1 MQEDMKIQ
9 ELFSKDIKRN
19 INGVIKVDQA
29 KEEEVY
35 QELDEFVI
43 THELRKH
50 FVDFYNSYN
59 KSLES
64 NTDQIGVWISGFFG
78 SGKSHFLKMISYL
91 LENRE
96 VKGKKAVDF
105 FTDKVEDKYVF
116 SEIERASKYS
126 TDAILFNIDSKSASD
141 SKTRKTAIVEVF
153 MKVFNEKLGYCA
165 EIPWLAQIERTLD
178 EEGNY
183 DRFKQEYK
191 NITGE
196 EWIEKRDLTYF
207 VKDYFVEAIVKT
219 TGMSEDSA
227 SQMFENSEN
236 SYSLSTE
243 GFAKLVKKYLDKKGK
258 NQRIVFLVD
267 EVGQY
272 VGQNTDLMLNLQ
284 TVTENLGTICQ
295 GKAWVIVTSQEA
307 IDSLTKERFKDQD
320 FSKIQGRFTTRL
332 NLSSSNTD
340 EVIKR
345 RLLAKE
351 DFAKKTLGEIYR
363 EQDAILKNLIT
374 FSKAV
379 GMKSYASNDDFV
391 ATYPFVPYQFD
402 LLQSVFECIRK
413 FSHAGKHL
421 SEGERSML
429 NAFHT
434 AAMDYADKN
443 LNELVPFNAF
453 YRTVETFLDSSITRI
468 FAKARQLSELEE
480 FDIEVLKILFMIK
493 YIKVFSSDIENI
505 ATLMISNIH
514 ENKIELRNKINAS
527 LSRLKQVV
535 LIQQNGLEYDFLT
548 DEEQDV
554 NRGIKNQSID
564 YREIVKFVYTTL
576 FEEIYAD
583 RAYKYGK
590 FNLYNFTKKVDEY
603 FVGKQGEDIEIRFLT
618 PDSNEFNLDENV
630 HKSHTNVGGLLLIK
644 LPSDR
649 SYLEEVEQII
659 KTDKYIKQNSDIAK
673 SESVR
678 NIINA
683 KENERSQR
691 KKRVQESL
699 SAAILNSEMFAS
711 GEKLSVEESVDA
723 VKRINK
729 ALEILVKNTFYKLPL
744 IKANVQSERE
754 IHGILTSPQLRTDGG
769 NKAAEEDV
777 LGIVKQY
784 SDFARTVTLQELK
797 DKYSKKPYGWAQ
809 YDIAAVIA
817 ALFAKNE
824 IKLTYNAEDLTPE
837 DSKVVGYLTKYKEYD
852 KLIIKLKPRID
863 TALIDTAKKIGREI
877 FDKHDL
883 PEDGEDLARII
894 REDLIRTEIQEL
906 TKYLYSYQNNPYP
919 GKDVLEL
926 GQKILK
932 ELEYKKDAFSF
943 LEELSKNADAL
954 ANWKEEYKRVESFFN
969 SQKAIFDTGIK
980 TLKTY
985 QKNSHY
991 LHQADIKENIEKLKQ
1006 ILNNPKPYSDVK
1018 ELPFIC
1024 KTFDEQ
1030 YSQLLQNTKAN
1041 VQEEINAEWEFV
1053 KSEVEN
1059 NTLDSEQFK
1068 HPFTSLKSELEKATD
1083 FNDVIAL
1090 NERVQSVSQRSIA
1103 LIEQKL
1109 EEMKLIAQ
1117 TESSTT
1123 DPVGEQVQVMPEP
1136 PKVETKELVFVDPAK
1151 VVKTK
1156 QILETEDDVDTYL
1169 KEVETYLKE
1178 QIRSNKRI
1186 RLS

>member
-1 MQEDMKIQ
+1 M
-9 ELFSKDIKRN
+9 SK
-19 INGVIKVDQA
+19 
-29 KEEEVY
+29 
-35 QELDEFVI
+35 
-43 THELRKH
+43 
-50 FVDFYNSYN
+50 
-59 KSLES
+59 
-64 NTDQIGVWISGFFG
+64 
-78 SGKSHFLKMISYL
+78 
-91 LENRE
+91 
-96 VKGKKAVDF
+96 
-105 FTDKVEDKYVF
+105 
-116 SEIERASKYS
+116 
-126 TDAILFNIDSKSASD
+126 
-141 SKTRKTAIVEVF
+141 
-153 MKVFNEKLGYCA
+153 
-165 EIPWLAQIERTLD
+165 
-178 EEGNY
+178 
-183 DRFKQEYK
+183 
-191 NITGE
+191 
-196 EWIEKRDLTYF
+196 
-207 VKDYFVEAIVKT
+207 
-219 TGMSEDSA
+219 DSA
-227 SQMFENSEN
+227 SQMFKNAENN
-236 SYSLSTE
+236 YSLSTE
-243 GFAKLVKKYLDKKGK
+243 GFAKLVKKYLDRKGK
-258 NQRIVFLVD
+258 NQRVVFLVD

-295 GKAWVIVTSQEA
+295 GKAWAIVTSQEA

-351 DFAKKTLGEIYR
+351 EFANQTLGEIYR
-363 EQDAILKNLIT
+363 GQDAILKNLIT

-379 GMKSYASNDDFV
+379 GMKSYASNEDFV

-402 LLQSVFECIRK
+402 LLQNVFECIRK

-434 AAMDYADKN
+434 AAMDYADKD

-468 FAKARQLSELEE
+468 FTKARQLSELED

-493 YIKVFSSDIENI
+493 YIKAFSSDIENI

-535 LIQQNGLEYDFLT
+535 LIQQNGSEYDFLT

-564 YREIVKFVYTTL
+564 YKEIVIFVYNTIFDSIFVTSAGSP
-576 FEEIYAD
+576 I

-590 FNLYNFTKKVDEY
+590 FNLYNFTKKVDEEP
-603 FVGKQGEDIEIRFLT
+603 VGKQGEDIEIRFLT
-618 PDSNEFNLDENV
+618 PDSDEFNLDENV
-630 HKSHTNVGGLLLIK
+630 HKSHTNIGGLLLIK

-659 KTDKYIKQNSDIAK
+659 KTEKYIKQNNDIAK

-683 KENERSQR
+683 KANELSQR

-699 SAAILNSEMFAS
+699 SVAILNSEMFAS
-711 GEKLSVEESVDA
+711 GEKLSIEESVDA

-729 ALEILVKNTFYKLPL
+729 ALEILVKNTFHKLPL
-744 IKANVQSERE
+744 VKANVQDDRE

-769 NKAAEEDV
+769 NKAAEDDV

-784 SDFARTVTLQELK
+784 SDFARTLTMQELK
-797 DKYSKKPYGWAQ
+797 NKYSKKPYGWAQ

-837 DSKVVGYLTKYKEYD
+837 DSKAVGYLTKDKEYD

-863 TALIDTAKKIGREI
+863 PRLIDTAKKIGRDI

-883 PEDGEDLARII
+883 PEDGEDLAKIV
-894 REDLIRTEIQEL
+894 REDLIRNEIQGL
-906 TKYLYSYQNNPYP
+906 AKKLDLYQNNPYP
-919 GKDVLEL
+919 GKDVIEL

-932 ELEYKKDAFSF
+932 ELDYKRDAFSF

-954 ANWKEEYKRVESFFN
+954 ASWKEEYKRVESFLN
-969 SQKAIFDTGIK
+969 SQRAIFDTGIK

-991 LHQADIKENIEKLKQ
+991 LHQEDRIKENIEKLEQ

-1030 YSQLLQNTKAN
+1030 YSQLLQKTKAN

-1068 HPFTSLKSELEKATD
+1068 QPFTSLKSELEKATD

-1117 TESSTT
+1117 TEPSTT
-1123 DPVGEQVQVMPEP
+1123 DPVGEQVQVVVEA
-1136 PKVETKELVFVDPAK
+1136 PKVEAKELVFVDPTK